1 MKALLAS
8 LGILVAAGLFACG
21 SAAAA
26 NLVSAEWLRKRL
38 GAEDI
43 VVIDATGTKA
53 YMAKHIPG
61 AIGVDLW
68 RYGIPTRT
76 PLAEMEKR
84 VQSWGIDAGRKVVVY
99 DEGGGQ
105 MAPWMFYELYYH
117 GFPESDLFILDGG
130 LAKWE
135 ATGGTVT
142 REPATPKAGN
152 FRVSATREDARVRLN
167 EFMSATGDTTNYA
180 VVEAL
185 EPTYHYGGTQW
196 FSLAGHVP
204 NARMMPTADFYNADK
219 TFKSPEEIR
228 RMATYLG
235 IKPEQKIESHCGGG
249 IAATVPFFALR
260 FVSGYPNVRVYRESQ
275 LEWLQDERGLPMWTY
290 DAPNMKRDAPWVNS
304 WNARMLRMYGVSQL
318 SVIDVRPEDAY
329 RQGHVPYALNIP
341 ADVFRSNFNDPKK
354 LAELLGPAGVD
365 PAHEAVIVSAGG
377 INEASALAYLA
388 LEKLGQKKVSVMMES
403 VDDFGLRGF
412 PLAKE
417 PTIVGAPKSPQDMA
431 VRPAVYKASA
441 RAGITVENANETRGV
456 YPKVFVASGKNVPP
470 RSPGATVVHVP
481 YTDLVN
487 ANGTPKPAAE
497 IWNILAKA
505 GVPRYAEIIVY
516 ADEPGAAAVN
526 YYVMKLMGF
535 PDVKV
540 ML

>member
-1 MKALLAS
+1 
-8 LGILVAAGLFACG
+8 
-21 SAAAA
+21 
-26 NLVSAEWLRKRL
+26 
-38 GAEDI
+38 
-43 VVIDATGTKA
+43 
-53 YMAKHIPG
+53 
-61 AIGVDLW
+61 
-68 RYGIPTRT
+68 
-76 PLAEMEKR
+76 
-84 VQSWGIDAGRKVVVY
+84 
-99 DEGGGQ
+99 
-105 MAPWMFYELYYH
+105 
-117 GFPESDLFILDGG
+117 
-130 LAKWE
+130 
-135 ATGGTVT
+135 
-142 REPATPKAGN
+142 
-152 FRVSATREDARVRLN
+152 
-167 EFMSATGDTTNYA
+167 
-180 VVEAL
+180 
-185 EPTYHYGGTQW
+185 
-196 FSLAGHVP
+196 
-204 NARMMPTADFYNADK
+204 
-219 TFKSPEEIR
+219 
-228 RMATYLG
+228 
-235 IKPEQKIESHCGGG
+235 
-249 IAATVPFFALR
+249 
-260 FVSGYPNVRVYRESQ
+260 
-275 LEWLQDERGLPMWTY
+275 
-290 DAPNMKRDAPWVNS
+290 
-304 WNARMLRMYGVSQL
+304 
-318 SVIDVRPEDAY
+318 
-329 RQGHVPYALNIP
+329 
-341 ADVFRSNFNDPKK
+341 
-354 LAELLGPAGVD
+354 
-365 PAHEAVIVSAGG
+365 VIVSAGG